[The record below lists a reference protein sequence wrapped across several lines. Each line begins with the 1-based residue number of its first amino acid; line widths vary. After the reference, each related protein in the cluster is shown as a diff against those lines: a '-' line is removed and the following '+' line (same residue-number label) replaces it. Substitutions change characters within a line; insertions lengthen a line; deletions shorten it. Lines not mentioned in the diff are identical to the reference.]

1 MTTWRGKDRGYQLG
15 ISTEDVT
22 RLEERFE
29 DAAFGLVSWDDAIAS
44 FAQTMN
50 SRTGQLIGLGSATSL
65 PFNIMT
71 EMSPEAPEEFV
82 ASGGA
87 DPWVNSRVR
96 LGVAAPELVVVDD
109 RSFTFEQDRARS
121 PEFGDWIDRHGVGY
135 TCLSNLIKRD
145 DLVIGTAIIR
155 DRRQPMMEAG
165 EIAVFSRVA
174 ASLRR
179 AIHLQIQMEGQEARI
194 VAGTFEL
201 IDGYVFICGPN
212 GKLVGMSTFAERLL
226 TEGRWLTLH
235 AGKLVAVESNSA
247 RSLAEELALKF
258 EGLECNGLVIRD
270 TGGAPLYLEIC
281 PFPSKRGVFFE
292 ARSLI
297 VARPRRKRETEI
309 ATLAR
314 SLFQLTATEARIA
327 SQIAQGHSPAMTAA
341 LCGIQVG
348 TVRTHLKRIFDKTG
362 LRGQTELAAL
372 LNSY

>member
-1 MTTWRGKDRGYQLG
+1 MTTWRGKDGGYQLG
-15 ISTEDVT
+15 ISIEDVA

-155 DRRQPMMEAG
+155 DRCQPMMEAD

-194 VAGTFEL
+194 GAGTFEL

-212 GKLVGMSTFAERLL
+212 GKLVGMSTCAERLL

-247 RSLAEELALKF
+247 
-258 EGLECNGLVIRD
+258 
-270 TGGAPLYLEIC
+270 
-281 PFPSKRGVFFE
+281 
-292 ARSLI
+292 
-297 VARPRRKRETEI
+297 
-309 ATLAR
+309 
-314 SLFQLTATEARIA
+314 
-327 SQIAQGHSPAMTAA
+327 
-341 LCGIQVG
+341 
-348 TVRTHLKRIFDKTG
+348 
-362 LRGQTELAAL
+362 
-372 LNSY
+372 